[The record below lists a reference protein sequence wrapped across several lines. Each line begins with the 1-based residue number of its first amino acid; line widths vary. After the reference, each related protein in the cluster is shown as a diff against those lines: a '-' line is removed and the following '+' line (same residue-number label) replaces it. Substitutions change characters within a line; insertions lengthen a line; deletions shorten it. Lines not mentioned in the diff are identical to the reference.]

1 MIAGRATAR
10 KGRLAMSTLEFYTE
24 RAAQCRA
31 EADQTTLA
39 NVRERCLSAASAW
52 DDMADRVRRTQTY
65 RVEDAARK
73 AEQGR
78 AGSGI

>member
-1 MIAGRATAR
+1 MAT
-10 KGRLAMSTLEFYTE
+10 LNFYNE

-31 EADQTTLA
+31 EAELTSLA

-52 DDMADRVRRTQTY
+52 DSMADRVRRTQTY

-73 AEQGR
+73 AAEGR
-78 AGSGI
+78 TS

>member
-1 MIAGRATAR
+1 
-10 KGRLAMSTLEFYTE
+10 MSTLNFYNE

-31 EADQTTLA
+31 EAELTSLA

-52 DDMADRVRRTQTY
+52 DSMADRVRRTQTY

-73 AEQGR
+73 AAEGR
-78 AGSGI
+78 TS

>member
-1 MIAGRATAR
+1 
-10 KGRLAMSTLEFYTE
+10 MSTLSFYNE

-31 EADQTTLA
+31 EADLTSLA

-52 DDMADRVRRTQTY
+52 ESMADRVRRTQTY

-73 AEQGR
+73 AAEGR
-78 AGSGI
+78 TS